1 MVGKIVDVALVVGL
15 LILMLL
21 VFGCGGDAQS
31 STSTAEPSGSAEPAA
46 EQRCVDLWN
55 SLENEDVRS
64 MVGSLSASAGDVY
77 FAVGFNENFADK
89 CLYTMATATGA
100 VSQFSEVG
108 SGPQGPISI
117 VTLG

>member
-1 MVGKIVDVALVVGL
+1 M
-15 LILMLL
+15 
-21 VFGCGGDAQS
+21 
-31 STSTAEPSGSAEPAA
+31 SA
-46 EQRCVDLWN
+46 
-55 SLENEDVRS
+55 
-64 MVGSLSASAGDVY
+64 AGDVY

-117 VTLG
+117 VTLGEGSVNDLDEATKDWNASLASDGTLTLN